1 MSHRIVVFVT
11 AAALIA
17 GTGWASAQ
25 SLYGNAYDGAAS
37 GPGSAST
44 PHPVTGDGPI
54 RGGFGVAPII
64 YDPRPAA
71 PIWVPFEPTSRPGQT
86 TR

>member
-1 MSHRIVVFVT
+1 MPHHVIVLVT
-11 AAALIA
+11 AAVLIA
-17 GTGWASAQ
+17 GNQASAQ

-37 GPGSAST
+37 GPGGAST
-44 PHPVTGDGPI
+44 PHPVTGEGPI

-64 YDPRPAA
+64 YDRRPATPVWN
-71 PIWVPFEPTSRPGQT
+71 PIEPTSRPLRS